1 MTTPPHILL
10 VDDDER
16 LRRAAGKVLAAEG
29 YRVTSAGFGRRSA
42 GMLEASQPWRWSSA
56 TCGCRT
62 WTALRCLKQAR
73 ELLPEAEV
81 VMITGHGSVEK
92 AVEAM
97 RLGAYDFIQKPLDSA
112 ALLKTVAKALEK
124 QRLTSE
130 NRQLRRQLQ
139 QRRGVDALIGDSPAM
154 QAVKQLIRQIAPTD
168 VNVLIQGESG
178 TGKEIVADALHDLSD
193 RRDRPFVKISCA
205 AIPETL
211 LESELFGHERGAFT
225 GAAAARPGKFEL
237 ADGGTL
243 LLDEIAEMTPQLQA
257 KLLRVLQD
265 GSFQRLGGTK
275 EIHVNVR
282 LLCAT
287 HADIPKAIAAEK
299 FRHDLYYRI
308 NTVQIVLPPLRERR
322 EDIPLLAGHFL
333 RTVCR
338 GDGQGRPRHRTAR
351 ARSIAGPRLARQRAG
366 TEPRHSTRRGAG
378 RRATRSAILPSRQ
391 RPAAL
396 RTAATPDGSAA
407 FPFPSARPWTK
418 PRNGWCRRRSSN
430 APATNSRP
438 RGCSAFRRAPCI
450 GISQTR
456 NNKVG
461 SLPKWQRQ
469 ALPFWHDKTVRN
481 TRRSLVFL
489 QNTCQIS
496 LVRSILSRWHDFCDE
511 E

>member
-1 MTTPPHILL
+1 MENVTDILL

-29 YRVTSAGFGRRSA
+29 YRVVSAATGREA
-42 GMLEASQPWRWSSA
+42 LEM
-56 TCGCRT
+56 
-62 WTALRCLKQAR
+62 LKQNSVAVVVSDLRLPDLDGIALLKHAR
-73 ELLPEAEV
+73 ELAPAAEV

-124 QRLTSE
+124 QRLASE

-139 QRRGVDALIGDSPAM
+139 QRRGVDALIGDSPPM
-154 QAVKQLIRQIAPTD
+154 QAVKQLIRQIAATD

-178 TGKEIVADALHDLSD
+178 TGKEIAADALHDLSG

-243 LLDEIAEMTPQLQA
+243 LLDEIAEMSPQLQA

-265 GSFQRLGGTK
+265 GIFQRLGGTK
-275 EIHVNVR
+275 EIRGNVR

-287 HADIPKAIAAEK
+287 HADIPQAVAAGK

-333 RTVCR
+333 RMFAVAMGKEVR
-338 GDGQGRPRHRTAR
+338 VIAPRALDQLR
-351 ARSIAGPRLARQRAG
+351 AHHWPGNVRELNHVLQRAVALADGDTIHGFAFAPAAGVVKSVPALNGADVSIPVG
-366 TEPRHSTRRGAG
+366 TTVDGATK
-378 RRATRSAILPSRQ
+378 RLVRATIDHCAGNKLK
-391 RPAAL
+391 AARML
-396 RTAATPDGSAA
+396 GIPPRTMYRH
-407 FPFPSARPWTK
+407 F
-418 PRNGWCRRRSSN
+418 SN
-430 APATNSRP
+430 P
-438 RGCSAFRRAPCI
+438 
-450 GISQTR
+450 
-456 NNKVG
+456 
-461 SLPKWQRQ
+461 
-469 ALPFWHDKTVRN
+469 
-481 TRRSLVFL
+481 
-489 QNTCQIS
+489 
-496 LVRSILSRWHDFCDE
+496 E
-511 E
+511 ES